1 MYYIY
6 ILFSESADK
15 FYVGYIQDPKERLL
29 KHNEQENFNTYTR
42 KFRPWKMLRFLRH
55 PQIKVMQYRLNAL
68 LKNRNQENFIEM
80 LCDENSQLSGI
91 LAPLVRVPNI
101 RD

>member
-15 FYVGYIQDPKERLL
+15 FYVGYTKYPKERLL

-42 KFRPWKMLRFLRH
+42 KFR
-55 PQIKVMQYRLNAL
+55 
-68 LKNRNQENFIEM
+68 
-80 LCDENSQLSGI
+80 
-91 LAPLVRVPNI
+91 
-101 RD
+101 

>member
-6 ILFSESADK
+6 ILFSETADK
-15 FYVGYIQDPKERLL
+15 FYVGYTQYPKARLS

-42 KFRPWKMLRFLRH
+42 KFRPWKMVAHFEASTDKNMAIQIERF
-55 PQIKVMQYRLNAL
+55 IKKQKSR
-68 LKNRNQENFIEM
+68 KFIEM
-80 LCDENSQLSGI
+80 LCDEKTQLSGI
-91 LAPLVRVPNI
+91 LAQLVRVPNI